1 MRGLSLRGRLMTIG
15 VIGMLV
21 GLTGGAFVLYATL
34 AYAVN
39 RTLDNESS
47 AAARDVAA
55 MVDQQRLP
63 NPVPVSGAQVIQVVD
78 SQNRVVSGSATADKL
93 TPLLR
98 PAELQRALAGGT
110 VIVPGARA
118 GVAGPLRVRAISA
131 GPAGDPVSVIVAVQ
145 VEDVLTSQ
153 LVLRTSL
160 MIAIPLLVAVLALIA
175 WRVIGWTLRPVEQL
189 RLGAER
195 IGGDARL
202 GLDIGGWSGP
212 AVWPAPAGAP
222 SSAQS
227 GSRPQQNGFQPQQS
241 GSQPQRLPVPAA
253 RDEIQALAL
262 TLNDMLDRLAAG
274 RARQRSFVADAAHEL
289 RSPLASMRTQLE
301 VAQRLGEAGELPAD
315 LLPDV
320 DRLSALVEDLLLLA
334 RADADAPPPA
344 RVDRIVAGELVSQI
358 VAGYA
363 EARVAVRIG
372 SVADT
377 ADADNA
383 VVIAARD
390 ELRRAVTNV
399 VDNAVRHA
407 KTGVELSVSM
417 VAGHVVFA
425 VSDDG
430 PGIPLAERERV
441 FDRFTRLDDARDRD
455 AGGTGLGLPIVREL
469 VRRAGGTVD
478 FGSDPDV
485 SRAEIRLPLADPP

>member
-1 MRGLSLRGRLMTIG
+1 MTIG
-15 VIGMLV
+15 VVGMLV
-21 GLTGGAFVLYATL
+21 GLAGGAFVLYATL

-78 SQNRVVSGSATADKL
+78 SQGRVVSGSATADKL

-118 GVAGPLRVRAISA
+118 GVAGPLRVRAIPA
-131 GPAGDPVSVIVAVQ
+131 GPAADPVSVIVAVQ
-145 VEDVLTSQ
+145 VGDVLTSQ

-160 MIAIPLLVAVLALIA
+160 MIAIPLLVAALALIA

-202 GLDIGGWSGP
+202 GLGERSE
-212 AVWPAPAGAP
+212 PAPA
-222 SSAQS
+222 
-227 GSRPQQNGFQPQQS
+227 
-241 GSQPQRLPVPAA
+241 QRLPVPAA

-301 VAQRLGEAGELPAD
+301 VAQRLGDAGELPSN

-320 DRLSALVEDLLLLA
+320 NRLSALVEDLLLLA

-344 RVDRIVAGELVSQI
+344 RVDRIRAAELVADI

-363 EARVAVRIG
+363 DARVAVRSG
-372 SVADT
+372 EVAVD
-377 ADADNA
+377 A
-383 VVIAARD
+383 VVTAARE
-390 ELRRAVTNV
+390 ELRRAVTNLV
-399 VDNAVRHA
+399 ENAVRHA
-407 KTGVELSVSM
+407 KTGVQVSVSII
-417 VAGHVVFA
+417 AGDAVLA

-478 FGSDPDV
+478 FGTDPDV
-485 SRAEIRLPLADPP
+485 SRAEIRLPLAAPG

>member
-1 MRGLSLRGRLMTIG
+1 MTIG
-15 VIGMLV
+15 VVGMLV

-47 AAARDVAA
+47 AAARDVAS

-78 SQNRVVSGSATADKL
+78 SQGRVVSGSATADKL

-98 PAELQRALAGGT
+98 PAELKRALAGGT

-145 VEDVLTSQ
+145 VGDVLTSQ

-202 GLDIGGWSGP
+202 GLGVGRGERYGSVP
-212 AVWPAPAGAP
+212 VPAGSP
-222 SSAQS
+222 SSDQ
-227 GSRPQQNGFQPQQS
+227 G

-262 TLNDMLDRLAAG
+262 TLNAMLDRLAAG

-344 RVDRIVAGELVSQI
+344 RVDPIVAAELVAEI
-358 VAGYA
+358 VADYA
-363 EARVAVRIG
+363 DARVTVRAG
-372 SVADT
+372 AVADT
-377 ADADNA
+377 A
-383 VVIAARD
+383 VVMAARD
-390 ELRRAVTNV
+390 ELRRAMTNLA
-399 VDNAVRHA
+399 DNAVRHA
-407 KTGVELSVSM
+407 KTGVELSAS
-417 VAGHVVFA
+417 VAVGEVVFA

-455 AGGTGLGLPIVREL
+455 AGGTGLGLAIVREL

-478 FGSDPDV
+478 FGTDPDV
-485 SRAEIRLPLADPP
+485 SRAEIRLPLATPP